1 MSTRAKHP
9 GPEEHGPG
17 ATKNLQELHDDDAI
31 VVPKGT
37 SKLRFLFLLFLTIF
51 ILVIFTVGD
60 ELMSSFGRKATNQD
74 LVSWDGPIVG
84 KRVLTAVEFMDEKRR
99 EDDYR
104 RVVNDRTQ
112 TDDDRLATEL
122 LLDELAKQSGVE
134 IPIKEL
140 SKEVFEG
147 TSGLSM
153 AFQNQ
158 QLYKLVLQNNGVPGR
173 VFEGVLRRKLR
184 INRYLSLLSSMSP
197 RPDNQAIEAHWKSM
211 HPQVA
216 FDLVGVDHAS
226 FDAEARAQMPDAAG
240 LKAWYDEL
248 PDKQQLFFAD
258 FLPETNAAELIA
270 YRVAG
275 ENPAT
280 ALLERFPLAADR
292 DQEQLAKDYYNQ
304 YSSVRFVRATP
315 LPEGSP
321 EAEGKDRLLN
331 SYEEVA
337 ELAKQESMILEAFR
351 AWVSDVKARKQAGT
365 PIDLAMEATTFG
377 LSYRPVDA
385 AKTEAEWSALPD
397 YGGPFIARSIMG
409 TQKDD
414 FAADVAVDRNGF
426 SFARVTEKIPASPP
440 PFEKVADKAQ
450 TEWLKQKTQELAT
463 AKLNAI
469 RDTFPK
475 PEETAPT
482 KNPKADEAAFK
493 AAAEAA
499 GMTVERRDWMSF
511 SEQGSDPEA
520 SKPSHDF
527 LRTSGFLRNLPADEV
542 APVQPDRTRMH
553 SYLVRSLGTREPP
566 VVKLTPGDL
575 DQYMKKLQRD
585 NDEAF
590 FKTNF
595 SPAAL
600 GERFKLRVKGSKEI
614 PEPGT

>member
-1 MSTRAKHP
+1 MSTRAQHP

-17 ATKNLQELHDDDAI
+17 ATKNLKELHDDDAI

-60 ELMSSFGRKATNQD
+60 ELMSSFGRKATNTD

-84 KRVLTAVEFMDEKRR
+84 KRVVTAAEFLDEKRR

-104 RVVNDRTQ
+104 RVVNDRTR

-134 IPIKEL
+134 VPMKEL

-147 TSGLSM
+147 GSGLSM
-153 AFQNQ
+153 AFQNK
-158 QLYKLVLQNNGVPGR
+158 QLYEMVLQNNGVSGR

-184 INRYLSLLSSMSP
+184 INRYLQLLSSMTP
-197 RPDNQAIEAHWKSM
+197 LPDSLAIETYWKAQ

-216 FDLVGVDHAS
+216 FDLVGVEHAS
-226 FDAEARAQMPDAAG
+226 FDAEARSQLPDAAG
-240 LKAWYDEL
+240 MQAWYDGL
-248 PDKQQLFFAD
+248 QDKQQLFFAD
-258 FLPETNAAELIA
+258 FLPETDAAELIA

-275 ENPAT
+275 DNPA
-280 ALLERFPLAADR
+280 AGLLERFPLAADR

-337 ELAKQESMILEAFR
+337 ELAKKESMVLEALR

-365 PIDLAMEATTFG
+365 AIDLAMEATTFG
-377 LSYRPVDA
+377 LSYRPADTA
-385 AKTEAEWSALPD
+385 RTEAEWSALPD
-397 YGGPFIARSIMG
+397 FGGPFIARSIMG

-426 SFARVTEKIPASPP
+426 SFARVTEKIAASPP
-440 PFEKVADKAQ
+440 PFEKVADKAA
-450 TEWLKQKTQELAT
+450 TEWLKQKAQELAT

-469 RDTFPK
+469 RDSFPK
-475 PEETAPT
+475 AEESVPN

-499 GMTVERRDWMSF
+499 GLSVERRDWMSF
-511 SEQGSDPEA
+511 SEQASDPEA
-520 SKPSHDF
+520 SKPSHEF
-527 LRTSGFLRNLPADEV
+527 LRTSGFLRNLAADEV
-542 APVQPDRTRMH
+542 APVQPDRTRTH
-553 SYLVRSLGTREPP
+553 SYLVRSLGTREPAEI
-566 VVKLTPGDL
+566 KITPGEL
-575 DQYMKKLQRD
+575 DSTVKKLQRD

-590 FKTNF
+590 FKSNF
-595 SPAAL
+595 SPA
-600 GERFKLRVKGSKEI
+600 
-614 PEPGT
+614 